1 MQYGKSQRVTG
12 STGTVDLKWHG
23 GTGLFSVAPEGTT
36 FVATKIE
43 LQHDLS
49 VADNAARYT
58 SLGVD
63 AEFTDEGQVIF
74 TTASNSLRVK
84 ISGGS
89 SETYQILVKP
99 VNERSAY

>member
-1 MQYGKSQRVTG
+1 MQYGIAQVVAASAL
-12 STGTVDLKWHG
+12 TVDLKWHG
-23 GTGLFSVAPEGTT
+23 GTGLFSVVPSSN
-36 FVATKIE
+36 FDATKIE

-49 VADNAARYT
+49 VDGGGAKYT

-74 TTASNSLRVK
+74 TTAANSLRVK

>member
-1 MQYGKSQRVTG
+1 MQYGISQTVAA
-12 STGTVDLKWHG
+12 STGTVDFKWHG
-23 GTGLFSVAPEGTT
+23 GTGLFSVVPSSSFA
-36 FVATKIE
+36 ATKIE

-49 VADNAARYT
+49 VSGNVARYT